1 MYGPVIARPVDKRD
15 NYVKRCVAVAGDTME
30 IRNGKVFVNGVPQE
44 DFPGIQNT
52 YKVVTN
58 GSSINPRI
66 IEKMGLNTQE
76 IYYDPNIPGYPSFP
90 LNSAEVRELEALSN
104 VLEVKQNIDTYPP
117 DFPDSKQML
126 FPFTT
131 DTTFRW
137 TRDNFGP
144 LWMPEKGASV
154 KLTRETMPLYKRII
168 DTYEG
173 NDLMMKGD
181 SVFING
187 VYSDS
192 YTFKMDYFF
201 MLGDNRHNSLDSRYW
216 GFVPESHVVGSPVVI
231 WFSKNNYRSF
241 PDNIRWKRIF
251 KFL

>member
-1 MYGPVIARPVDKRD
+1 
-15 NYVKRCVAVAGDTME
+15 
-30 IRNGKVFVNGVPQE
+30 
-44 DFPGIQNT
+44 
-52 YKVVTN
+52 
-58 GSSINPRI
+58 
-66 IEKMGLNTQE
+66 
-76 IYYDPNIPGYPSFP
+76 
-90 LNSAEVRELEALSN
+90 
-104 VLEVKQNIDTYPP
+104 
-117 DFPDSKQML
+117 
-126 FPFTT
+126 
-131 DTTFRW
+131 
-137 TRDNFGP
+137 
-144 LWMPEKGASV
+144 MPEKGASV